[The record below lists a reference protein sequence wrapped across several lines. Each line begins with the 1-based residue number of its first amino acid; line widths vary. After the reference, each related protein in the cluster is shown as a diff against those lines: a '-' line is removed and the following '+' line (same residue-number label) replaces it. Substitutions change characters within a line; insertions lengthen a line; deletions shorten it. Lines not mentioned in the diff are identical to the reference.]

1 MFWIELLSYQKVR
14 FSTYLPWELWSTIA
28 GTPCIRSF
36 GYYSSTL
43 KNGYIRYQASAFFP
57 TYCIFSSF
65 SQVEREVHEDLCWS
79 HEGAASSSP
88 ASLRSKSCTE
98 VRRYAV
104 VALTNLTFG
113 NGRIKSF
120 LCGFPGFIP
129 LMVAQLAR
137 STSDNLR
144 KATAHLFRNLAWKA
158 DKSSKQTLSESN
170 VVSVLMQAA
179 ITSHPIEPES
189 KEEPTL
195 KVILSA
201 LWNLSA
207 HCKKN
212 KVKFYCNFF
221 VPLPT
226 FFFLSTIWRHHVL
239 SQCLKM
245 T

>member
-1 MFWIELLSYQKVR
+1 MHFFQLIA
-14 FSTYLPWELWSTIA
+14 FST
-28 GTPCIRSF
+28 G
-36 GYYSSTL
+36 
-43 KNGYIRYQASAFFP
+43 
-57 TYCIFSSF
+57 F

-79 HEGAASSSP
+79 HEGAASS
-88 ASLRSKSCTE
+88 ALRSKSCTE

-170 VVSVLMQAA
+170 VVAVLMQAA

-212 KVKFYCNFF
+212 KVKILLHFF
-221 VPLPT
+221 RPKT
-226 FFFLSTIWRHHVL
+226 FFNLTS
-239 SQCLKM
+239 SCLFTFFENHPKNV
-245 T
+245 

>member
-1 MFWIELLSYQKVR
+1 MDI
-14 FSTYLPWELWSTIA
+14 
-28 GTPCIRSF
+28 
-36 GYYSSTL
+36 
-43 KNGYIRYQASAFFP
+43 SAFFP
-57 TYCIFSSF
+57 NLLHF
-65 SQVEREVHEDLCWS
+65 QVEREVHEESDLSSWS
-79 HEGAASSSP
+79 HEGGASCSGGNG
-88 ASLRSKSCTE
+88 LRSKSCTE

-129 LMVAQLAR
+129 IMVAQLAR

-212 KVKFYCNFF
+212 KVCFYCIFPGLSFESIYFF
-221 VPLPT
+221 S
-226 FFFLSTIWRHHVL
+226 FFRLIFA
-239 SQCLKM
+239 Q
-245 T
+245 